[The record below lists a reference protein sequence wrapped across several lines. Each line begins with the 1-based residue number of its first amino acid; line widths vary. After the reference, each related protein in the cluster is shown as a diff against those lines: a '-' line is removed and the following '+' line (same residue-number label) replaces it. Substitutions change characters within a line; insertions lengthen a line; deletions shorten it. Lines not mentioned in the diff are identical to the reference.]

1 MSPALLICVNIWRVN
16 NPKGVSSVED
26 KKVKKGGLYENVK
39 MSLRTAN
46 ILTAVDCIILLGV
59 IIWAILDARL

>member
-16 NPKGVSSVED
+16 NSKGVSSVED
-26 KKVKKGGLYENVK
+26 KKVKSGGLYKNVN

-46 ILTAVDCIILLGV
+46 ILTAVGCIILFAV